1 MFPCLDEAAAVFAA
15 VISQIVEML
24 VRTSSL
30 EWNIKLIKKS
40 DVLAVLV
47 A

>member
-24 VRTSSL
+24 IV
-30 EWNIKLIKKS
+30 LILS
-40 DVLAVLV
+40 
-47 A
+47 